1 VIKLVVPRSP
11 AAQGAPDEQ
20 HQQQEEEDNG
30 TNNEDKDDEEYSPL
44 SDKEGEKMY
53 RDADE
58 VESFGAKAPV
68 PIGRLQALL
77 VQLGITTTPR
87 YRIKEVPRLGRV
99 EFKAVTEIFFGSR
112 VISRH
117 QEPAFRVSHSN
128 AMADAAWQ
136 AITSWGHCNQDK
148 LQNSVHRL
156 LPYRK
161 NDKFKASGVKKDVPG
176 MEMVPHQDMKMELIT
191 RLLSAQQEIETLCIQ
206 LWNSDA
212 TI

>member
-1 VIKLVVPRSP
+1 VIELVVPGSP
-11 AAQGAPDEQ
+11 AAQGAPAE
-20 HQQQEEEDNG
+20 QQEEEDND

-58 VESFGAKAPV
+58 VESFGAEAPV
-68 PIGRLQALL
+68 PSDRLQALL

-87 YRIKEVPRLGRV
+87 YRIKEVPRPGRV
-99 EFKAVTEIFFGSR
+99 EFKAITEIFSGSR

-117 QEPAFRVSHSN
+117 QGLAFRVSRNN
-128 AMADAAWQ
+128 AMADAARQ

-161 NDKFKASGVKKDVPG
+161 KDKFKASGVKKDLRR
-176 MEMVPHQDMKMELIT
+176 MEMVHHQNMTVELIT
-191 RLLSAQQEIETLCIQ
+191 RLLSTQQEIETLRIQ
-206 LWNSDA
+206 LRNSDA